1 MANAFRKT
9 TMIWEVD
16 TAGTLVANA
25 PGMYNAWVKRIVY
38 LPTTAGNTVTFQ
50 NTDALDAIVLKSGA
64 SDTSPVTIDFD
75 GRGRRIHGL
84 TCSAISEATDTAYV
98 YLG

>member
-1 MANAFRKT
+1 MGNAFRST
-9 TMIWEVD
+9 TMVWEVD

-25 PGMYNAWVKRIVY
+25 AGMYNAWVKRIVY
-38 LPTTAGNTVTFQ
+38 IPTTAGNTVTF
-50 NTDALDAIVLKSGA
+50 TDTNDAEAVVLKAGA
-64 SDTSPVTIDFD
+64 TDTSPVTITFD

-84 TCSAISEATDTAYV
+84 QCSAISEGTDTAYV